1 MESDKLFD
9 LCINQMK
16 LLKKYI
22 ITIKSMQMLLY
33 NGYYIYELGKQS
45 NPKPNIL

>member
-1 MESDKLFD
+1 MKSGKLFD

-22 ITIKSMQMLLY
+22 ITIKSMQMLY
-33 NGYYIYELGKQS
+33 NGYYIYELRKQS